1 AMICQPQTQAQ
12 TSITDDTPIMDGMR
26 NDTLSKMAFDMRK
39 AGMSL
44 AEILIALTAVNSRCA
59 PPLTPAELKVIVNGK
74 KAIHPALLLDSRVLG
89 DQQLNER
96 RKQRFTPLA
105 HVVHE
110 LEESQVQR
118 EFLLGNAP
126 MRAQPTPQE
135 RPVTVDGQIAL
146 STSAPKPRMR

>member
-1 AMICQPQTQAQ
+1 MVSRRRREDLGVENHSC
-12 TSITDDTPIMDGMR
+12 
-26 NDTLSKMAFDMRK
+26 N
-39 AGMSL
+39 
-44 AEILIALTAVNSRCA
+44 IA
-59 PPLTPAELKVIVNGK
+59 
-74 KAIHPALLLDSRVLG
+74 ALLLDSRVLG

-146 STSAPKPRMR
+146 PTSAPKPRMRVSTHEAPQ